1 MKGRKL
7 KLLVAAMALCVTA
20 AMGHTEVV
28 HAGPASTT
36 VGTFEIGHTHGAA
49 SKVSGSYASSSGGC
63 YTKEESYQGT
73 TQCQGFSGAAWQDS
87 GKWYVTCTTCNTY
100 WQVPENCSYQK
111 CTRTITTTLLHYKLN
126 CSVAEGT
133 IIGKVNVAMNV
144 SDYTCKLTP
153 SFTAEG
159 SSGYVSAVTY
169 SWDDGSTGSRT
180 ITGNGTYTLTVS
192 YKDNGI
198 SQTKTFS
205 VPVST
210 YDSENPQITGL
221 EVSPKTFT
229 NGNVSVTVSAT
240 DNTEVASYRIGT
252 GNWQTSH
259 ILTVEENG
267 TYAVYARDI
276 YGNISDAYSVTVSNI
291 DRTAPVI
298 SVSVPESY
306 SNTSITVTYSA
317 TDDNSAAGDIRYAV
331 SKISSLSAEEIT
343 GSETSYTA
351 AENGTY
357 YVYAKDEAGNVAKKA
372 FTITKIDREAPII
385 TIEPLDS
392 TWTKDAVTI
401 SYSAT
406 DNSNDTIW
414 YAVSKNADL
423 NANQIVGTL
432 TSYSVSENGIYYVYA
447 KDRAG
452 NIAKKEVEV
461 TKIDREAPVITVSSV
476 TDQWTN
482 KDITVTYSAE
492 DNSHDT
498 IFYAVSG
505 SSSLSAEEITG
516 TKTSFVASENGTYY
530 VYAKDLAGNVAKEKV
545 MISKIDKEAPTLTVN
560 PVKDVWTNTDIE
572 ITFSAADN
580 SNDTIFYAVSDSS
593 ALSAEE
599 ITGTATSYLATKN
612 GTYYVYARDL
622 AGNVTKK
629 SVTISRIDKEAPVI
643 TVNPI
648 DNKWVKD
655 SITITYSA
663 TDNSNDTIFYAVST
677 NDSLTSD
684 KITGT
689 ETSYT
694 VTENGTYFIYAK
706 DLAGN
711 IAKEKVVVGQ
721 IDREAPVLTVN
732 PISDE
737 WTKGP
742 VTISYSATD
751 DSNDTITYAV
761 SDKDNLAA
769 GEITS
774 TETSYTVTENGTYY
788 VYAKDLAGN
797 IAKKQVVVS
806 KIDKEAP
813 VITVNPI
820 PDEWTNKDI
829 EISFSAT
836 DNSKDKLYYAV
847 STSDN
852 LAADEITGT
861 ETSYRTS
868 ENGTYFIYAK
878 DLAGNVAKQSVVI
891 SKIDREAPVIVID
904 PISAKWVNDQVTV
917 TFSATDNSNDT
928 IAYVVSEKDNLSAA
942 EINGTETS
950 FTATGNGTYYVY
962 AKDLAGNIAKKAVE
976 ITTIDKEAPVITLN
990 DYSKEYTSEAF
1001 TISVTVTDNSNGTIY
1016 TAISMMSTLAGD
1028 EITGTDT
1035 SFSILDNGTY
1045 YIYAKDEAGNVAN
1058 IKVAI
1063 TNFDKE
1069 PPKFDITETNDGSYP
1084 DAAGTTWTK
1093 SVTATIKASDNVA
1106 LHEKAYRYEASAEY
1120 EDKNSHV
1127 YDKNGTYAI
1136 TVRDAVGNATDKN
1149 ITIDSIDEV
1158 VPVINS
1164 ITKVCTT
1171 EKGEIIT
1178 VAGSDT
1184 EPSSTLISLKV
1195 DASDAESG
1203 INGLRYKRG
1212 GDDFSEWQ
1220 TSYTVADLKF
1230 NGTYTIEVRDKCGNT
1245 SSATVTIS
1253 NLLEQTL
1260 VTYQDV
1266 TNDGKVLGEKKV
1278 LKAFNT
1284 AVSGSDLGMNTATG
1298 AYYEGYDYVSCDTA
1312 VVTAEGT
1319 VVHRYFK
1326 LHTIKVKYYDENGKL
1341 LEEKETPWGGS
1352 SSTSRVP
1359 NKPAKKDG
1367 DYIISYEFVG
1377 WGDAAGNLLDLHN
1390 IKEDMSVFP
1399 VFKEIRKQNVFTV
1412 IFMADGKVISTQKVA
1427 AGEDAIAP
1435 DAPKIE
1441 GCEFKMWDR
1450 KYTHVTSDIT
1460 VQALYNR
1467 SSFGQNT
1474 DIEKTV
1480 ITPPYDY
1487 PEFDITAL
1495 SKDVE
1500 YIYQSYEKP
1509 AESETEVKEDTENK
1523 TFTIKTPAQ
1532 EKHTVLQQVKEFYTN
1547 KETKTIAITTTAV
1560 VGTVGIGALAA
1571 YILYA
1576 VAGISLLQLIIFTSA
1591 LIFKK
1596 RRYVKGAW
1604 MTDEAYVQYV
1614 DKFGRKLTL
1623 EFDGATGTTTFTRKG
1638 KQVYGIDVTEL
1649 IQDMQKGKLTYA
1661 EFEDL
1666 VKSSDVYTSFNKN
1679 LEIEVSNVKA
1689 SNGYV
1694 SRKAHGF
1701 SLTRVIRQAFDVA
1714 GDYKIRICNEGKA
1727 LLFDLK
1733 YEGTV

>member
-49 SKVSGSYASSSGGC
+49 SKVSGGYASSSGGC

-73 TQCQGFSGAAWQDS
+73 TQCQGFSGSAWQNN

-100 WQVPENCSYQK
+100 WEVPQNCSYQK
-111 CTRTITTTLLHYKLN
+111 CTKTITTTLLHYKLN

-133 IIGKVNVAMNV
+133 IIGKVNVTMNV

-169 SWDDGSTGSRT
+169 SWDDGSSGSRT

-205 VPVST
+205 VPVRT
-210 YDSENPQITGL
+210 YDSENPKITGAK
-221 EVSPKTFT
+221 VSPETFT

-240 DNTEVASYRIGT
+240 DNTEVASYRIGN
-252 GNWQTSH
+252 GNWQTSN

-298 SVSVPESY
+298 SVSVPRTY
-306 SNTSITVTYSA
+306 SNTGIAVTYTA
-317 TDDNSAAGDIRYAV
+317 TDNNSAAGDIRYAV
-331 SKISSLSAEEIT
+331 SKSSSLSSESIT
-343 GSETSYTA
+343 GTETSYMAT
-351 AENGTY
+351 ENGTY

-372 FTITKIDREAPII
+372 FTITKIDREAPVI
-385 TIEPLDS
+385 TIEPLDN

-406 DNSNDTIW
+406 DNSNDTIR

-447 KDRAG
+447 KD
-452 NIAKKEVEV
+452 
-461 TKIDREAPVITVSSV
+461 
-476 TDQWTN
+476 
-482 KDITVTYSAE
+482 
-492 DNSHDT
+492 
-498 IFYAVSG
+498 
-505 SSSLSAEEITG
+505 
-516 TKTSFVASENGTYY
+516 
-530 VYAKDLAGNVAKEKV
+530 
-545 MISKIDKEAPTLTVN
+545 
-560 PVKDVWTNTDIE
+560 
-572 ITFSAADN
+572 
-580 SNDTIFYAVSDSS
+580 
-593 ALSAEE
+593 
-599 ITGTATSYLATKN
+599 
-612 GTYYVYARDL
+612 
-622 AGNVTKK
+622 
-629 SVTISRIDKEAPVI
+629 
-643 TVNPI
+643 
-648 DNKWVKD
+648 
-655 SITITYSA
+655 
-663 TDNSNDTIFYAVST
+663 
-677 NDSLTSD
+677 
-684 KITGT
+684 
-689 ETSYT
+689 
-694 VTENGTYFIYAK
+694 
-706 DLAGN
+706 LAGN
-711 IAKEKVVVGQ
+711 IAKEKVVIGQ

-732 PISDE
+732 PIPDE

-742 VTISYSATD
+742 VIISYSATD

-774 TETSYTVTENGTYY
+774 TETSYTVTQNGTYY

-797 IAKKQVVVS
+797 IAKKKVVIA

-813 VITVNPI
+813 VITVNPV
-820 PDEWTNKDI
+820 PDVWTNKDI

-861 ETSYRTS
+861 ETSYRAS

-891 SKIDREAPVIVID
+891 NKIDREAPVIVID

-928 IAYVVSEKDNLSAA
+928 IDYAVSEKDNLSAA

-950 FTATGNGTYYVY
+950 YTATGNGTYYIY

-1001 TISVTVTDNSNGTIY
+1001 TISISVTDNSNGTIY
-1016 TAISMMSTLAGD
+1016 TAISMMSTLACD

-1045 YIYAKDEAGNVAN
+1045 YIYAKDEAGNVTN
-1058 IKVAI
+1058 IKVVI
-1063 TNFDKE
+1063 SNFDKE
-1069 PPKFDITETNDGSYP
+1069 PPKFDITETNDGNYP

-1093 SVTATIKASDNVA
+1093 SVTATIKAFDNVA
-1106 LHEKAYRYEASAEY
+1106 LHEKPYRYESSAEY
-1120 EDKNSHV
+1120 EVKNSHI
-1127 YDKNGTYAI
+1127 YDKNGTYTI

-1158 VPVINS
+1158 VPVINA

-1178 VAGSDT
+1178 VAGSDA

-1245 SSATVTIS
+1245 SSAAVTIS

-1266 TNDGKVLGEKKV
+1266 TNDGKVLGEKKI

-1326 LHTIKVKYYDENGKL
+1326 LHTIKVKYYDENGNL
-1341 LEEKETPWGGS
+1341 LDEKETPWGGS
-1352 SSTSRVP
+1352 SSTTRVP

-1377 WGDAAGNLLDLHN
+1377 WGDADGNLLDLHN

-1412 IFMADGKVISTQKVA
+1412 IFIADGKVISTQKVA

-1441 GCEFKMWDR
+1441 GCVFKMWDR
-1450 KYTHVTSDIT
+1450 KYTHVTSDIA

-1467 SSFGQNT
+1467 SLFGQNT
-1474 DIEKTV
+1474 DVEKTV

-1487 PEFDITAL
+1487 PEFDVTAL

-1509 AESETEVKEDTENK
+1509 AESETEVKEDTEDK
-1523 TFTIKTPAQ
+1523 TFTVKTPAQ
-1532 EKHTVLQQVKEFYTN
+1532 KKHTVLQQVKEFYTN

-1560 VGTVGIGALAA
+1560 VGTVGIGALTA

-1638 KQVYGIDVTEL
+1638 KQVYGVDVTEL
-1649 IQDMQKGKLTYA
+1649 IQDMQSGKLTYE
-1661 EFEDL
+1661 EFENL